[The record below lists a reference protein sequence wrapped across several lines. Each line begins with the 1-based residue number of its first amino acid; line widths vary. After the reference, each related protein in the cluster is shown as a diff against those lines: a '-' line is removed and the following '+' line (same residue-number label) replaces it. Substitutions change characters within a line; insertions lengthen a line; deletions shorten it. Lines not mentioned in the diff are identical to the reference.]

1 MGCQHT
7 VILNTE
13 SWKKNKD
20 RDKEVLHIDRKTE
33 VEGKDKQR
41 KERLTKTE
49 NVYQNKCFGIILQS
63 LMKKNI
69 VTHVPFCVNIF
80 SFV

>member
-20 RDKEVLHIDRKTE
+20 RDKEVLYVDRKTE

-41 KERLTKTE
+41 KERWTTTE
-49 NVYQNKCFGIILQS
+49 NVYKNECFGIILQS